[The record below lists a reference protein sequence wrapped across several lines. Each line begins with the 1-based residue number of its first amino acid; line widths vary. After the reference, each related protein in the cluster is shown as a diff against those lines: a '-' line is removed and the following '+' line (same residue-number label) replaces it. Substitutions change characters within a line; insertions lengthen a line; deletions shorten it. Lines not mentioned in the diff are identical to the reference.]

1 MKPACPVGQKSLGAI
16 EFSWCFSSGRWEVS
30 MCPQSPHAKDL
41 GKRLVAKLVLTKGEP
56 LEGRVAG
63 I

>member
-1 MKPACPVGQKSLGAI
+1 
-16 EFSWCFSSGRWEVS
+16 